1 MAAKPDPMHNVLAKI
16 EGAIVKGAPPA
27 SMDAS
32 AIAYL
37 QDALDKM
44 AKVIAVLAI
53 LCVVLMLYIAW
64 NHNRLKKKADKF
76 GEHDHMITPGVLTS
90 DPNSS
95 SNLINRI
102 SGSTYSAHQ
111 GSVAAGG
118 LFEKDPLTNWQG
130 APFRTDRP
138 LPNLHCE
145 PDEIEGIS
153 MVTDAASGKK
163 VRVVSCY
170 DKDGAILPP
179 KMKRMGAGVAPG
191 AKEVPCAGSWD
202 YGAEGEL
209 GAQNLMSNMV
219 AFEGYGEAKLEDEL
233 RSMN

>member
-1 MAAKPDPMHNVLAKI
+1 MDGAVKAISGKLFPVKAGQIEAAEVTEVKAKASKIILILLA
-16 EGAIVKGAPPA
+16 
-27 SMDAS
+27 
-32 AIAYL
+32 L
-37 QDALDKM
+37 T
-44 AKVIAVLAI
+44 AVLFI
-53 LCVVLMLYIAW
+53 IMIALSASG
-64 NHNRLKKKADKF
+64 RFGKKKADKF

-118 LFEKDPLTNWQG
+118 LFEKDALSHWQD

-179 KMKRMGAGVAPG
+179 KMKRMGGAPA
-191 AKEVPCAGSWD
+191 AKAAPCAGSWD

-233 RSMN
+233 RSMD

>member
-1 MAAKPDPMHNVLAKI
+1 MDGAVKALSGKLFPAKAGEIEAAEVTEVKTKASKIILVLLALTAALLI
-16 EGAIVKGAPPA
+16 IMIALSA
-27 SMDAS
+27 SGRFGK
-32 AIAYL
+32 
-37 QDALDKM
+37 Q
-44 AKVIAVLAI
+44 
-53 LCVVLMLYIAW
+53 
-64 NHNRLKKKADKF
+64 KKADKF

-179 KMKRMGAGVAPG
+179 KMKRMVAPG
-191 AKEVPCAGSWD
+191 AKEAPCAGSWD